1 MRRRGGHDEAIS
13 LFSFQDIVCSVI
25 GMVFFVVLIMALDI
39 VETKATGVAA
49 ASQPATESEVQAL
62 RDRTQV
68 LRAEITKTESD
79 IERLTGR
86 LNLASGDEEGALDE
100 VKRLEA
106 TLKNLY
112 ARIKQDQDTVTKTDV
127 ERQQTEK
134 DSQQKLS
141 QAERLARRADELRA
155 ALKTAQAAPRIA
167 FIIDPRPDNLE
178 PWLLEISDSG
188 LRVASKDG
196 RATVMEFGGASSE
209 QRKTRFLAW
218 VSSQSSG
225 THYFV
230 LLTKPSGVN
239 LSNDIE
245 KELKTR
251 GFDIGRDLL
260 PEDWEPF

>member
-1 MRRRGGHDEAIS
+1 MRRRGGHDQVVN

-39 VETKATGVAA
+39 VETKATGVEA
-49 ASQPATESEVQAL
+49 ASQLATESEVQAL
-62 RDRTQV
+62 RDRATA
-68 LRAEITKTESD
+68 LREEIAKTESD
-79 IERLTGR
+79 IERLTSR
-86 LNLASGDEEGALDE
+86 LNLASGDEEGTLDE

-112 ARIKQDQDTVTKTDV
+112 ARIRQDQESLAKMDV
-127 ERQQTEK
+127 EKQQAGKEH
-134 DSQQKLS
+134 QQRLKEM
-141 QAERLARRADELRA
+141 ERLSRRADELRA
-155 ALKTAQAAPRIA
+155 QLKAAQAAPRIA
-167 FIIDPRPDNLE
+167 FIIDAHPDNLE
-178 PWLLEISDSG
+178 PWLLEISDSR

-196 RATVMEFGGASSE
+196 RGTVLEFGGTTSE
-209 QRKTRFLAW
+209 QRKMRFLAW
-218 VSSQSSG
+218 VSSQSNQ

-230 LLTKPSGVN
+230 LLTKPSGVR
-239 LSNDIE
+239 LSDEIE

>member
-1 MRRRGGHDEAIS
+1 
-13 LFSFQDIVCSVI
+13 
-25 GMVFFVVLIMALDI
+25 MVFFVVLIMALDI
-39 VETKATGVAA
+39 VETKATGVEA
-49 ASQPATESEVQAL
+49 ASQLATESEVQAL
-62 RDRTQV
+62 RDRAKV
-68 LRAEITKTESD
+68 LREEIAKTEAE

-112 ARIKQDQDTVTKTDV
+112 ARIRQGQEAAAKTDA
-127 ERQQTEK
+127 EKQETEK
-134 DSQQKLS
+134 EYQQKLKEV
-141 QAERLARRADELRA
+141 ARLARRADELRA

-178 PWLLEISDSG
+178 PWLLEISDSR
-188 LRVASKDG
+188 LRIASKDG

-218 VSSQSSG
+218 VSSQSSQ

-230 LLTKPSGVN
+230 LLTKPSGVR
-239 LSNDIE
+239 LSDEIE

>member
-1 MRRRGGHDEAIS
+1 MRRRGGHDQTIS

-39 VETKATGVAA
+39 VETKATGVEAV
-49 ASQPATESEVQAL
+49 SQLATEPEVQAL
-62 RDRTQV
+62 RQRADA
-68 LRAEITKTESD
+68 LREEIAKTGAE

-112 ARIKQDQDTVTKTDV
+112 ERIRQDQETIAKADAERQKTEA
-127 ERQQTEK
+127 ERQQ
-134 DSQQKLS
+134 KLKES
-141 QAERLARRADELRA
+141 ERLARRADELRA
-155 ALKTAQAAPRIA
+155 QLKTAQAMPRIA

-178 PWLLEISDSG
+178 PWLLEISDSH

-196 RATVMEFGGASSE
+196 RGTVLEFGGTTSE
-209 QRKTRFLAW
+209 QRKMRFLAW
-218 VSSQSSG
+218 VSSQSNQ

-230 LLTKPSGVN
+230 LLTKPSGVR
-239 LSNDIE
+239 LSDEIE
-245 KELKTR
+245 KEMKTR